1 MIPDAWRVSGGW
13 TMSDMSGSTCPV
25 DLADGLARVGDDAEF
40 FKELIEMFLEDAPER
55 LDTIHRSIQDANAEE
70 VSREAHGIKGAAA
83 NLSANQ
89 IRDIAR
95 EMESAG
101 KDGDLSALTSLFQE
115 LRREFDRLAEFAK
128 TL

>member
-1 MIPDAWRVSGGW
+1 
-13 TMSDMSGSTCPV
+13 MSDMSGSTCPV